1 MTRRVN
7 YSNGQRVDLIDAMAE
22 AEFQNQD
29 LRRLMRQ
36 IIIGRDATKHVLW
49 GFEVTPE
56 DSGVSSKVLVK
67 MDQGGGNI
75 GAFMGAESYGG
86 GVVDFGQLA
95 GGKDAQ
101 DNLDGNAQALV
112 DFIGQ
117 PVAVYEVKV
126 RFAYVDAVQDN
137 RAFWNPATNSE
148 FIKVTNTRRLPTW
161 VPAITGHAGSEWVLL
176 AEVNWTGVSV
186 ATADV
191 TDKRD
196 FALEGPPRDELTVA
210 NRWSHEDQAS
220 ATLFGVKDFDRGHD
234 RADPTAIQTGFWQS
248 HRMLARQIQDLKGPR
263 ESDVRFD
270 AYSRP
275 YQPVGFAG
283 VQPDQWTKNLRSV
296 DTVTYTVGDGSTDAG
311 DFNGLDG
318 LQTCFQFIETNQA
331 SLPTRIRI
339 VVKSRENTSGNPT
352 FTWDSNVSIANK
364 NITLVGR
371 GNGWVGVPGEFD
383 GLFEGRTLIGVTL
396 PAAATALEITG
407 QGSLHLENINILNV
421 EDNRNILRLDEG
433 CRFTAKNCYLSHSGA
448 TLTGYALS
456 CPSEGCHIEN
466 SIIIG
471 RAYIGGKTKQSLFDT
486 DYDSTHKGGLI
497 RNTLFINCMLRLR
510 LQESIF
516 DTEGEFLFANRL
528 RFQNCDF
535 LVRSASFFVP
545 QAEGMVAIRG
555 AKNIT
560 FDQCN
565 FQYNGDEDCVRI
577 GPSIFFTDTWGRV
590 QNIAFNEC
598 QFLLRDSA
606 THAGWVSGAG
616 GVNGGEGTGWA
627 IKSHPNITTVT
638 TIQQIPRGISIKNCQ
653 FRCQANFDV
662 NLRSSPDAGAVLLYD
677 TRDAHIESSR
687 VVEWIEPVGGQA
699 SDFVRIFG
707 VQNTVAG
714 LVFGA
719 GQNIWI
725 ERNSI
730 GAWHYLGGG
739 SADWGSAGGTLHCI
753 HVLGG
758 NQIQILN
765 NNISA
770 VAKGE
775 TLLVD
780 PTTFGGALYVSTS
793 TAVRVEGNH
802 FILWRSGDDPLHN
815 SCVFL
820 DGINNNLFMNHN
832 HFLGCGGYNI
842 FAALAASVFRSQF
855 NDNYFAVGTDGSKFS
870 GPIFLDCTTDGNAF
884 QNNDW
889 DYIGPAPAK
898 TLHVGTGLVF
908 TFVGNQ
914 LLGCNIEHDTAG
926 GLPVPGGHGL
936 GYAPVGDWFANDVL
950 GYT

>member
-7 YSNGQRVDLIDAMAE
+7 YSNGQRVDLFDAMAE
-22 AEFQNQD
+22 AEFANQN
-29 LRRLMRQ
+29 LRRLTRQ
-36 IIIGRDATKHVLW
+36 LIIGRDTEKRVLW
-49 GFEVTPE
+49 GFAVTPE
-56 DSGVSSKVLVK
+56 DPGVSSKVLVQ

-75 GAFMGAESYGG
+75 SSAMGAESYGG
-86 GVVDFGQLA
+86 GIVDFGQLI

-101 DNLDGNAQALV
+101 GNLDGNAQALP
-112 DFIGQ
+112 DFITEPAGI
-117 PVAVYEVKV
+117 YEVKIK
-126 RFAYVDAVQDN
+126 FSYIPAVQDN

-148 FIKVTNTRRLPTW
+148 FIRATNTRLLPTW
-161 VPAITGHAGSEWVLL
+161 EAAITGHADPEWVLL
-176 AEVNWTGVSV
+176 AEVDWDGVAV
-186 ATADV
+186 AADDIV
-191 TDKRD
+191 DKRD
-196 FALEGPPRDELTVA
+196 FALEGPARDELAVED
-210 NRWSHEDQAS
+210 RWSHEDQAS
-220 ATLFGVKDFDRGHD
+220 ATNFGVKDFDRGHD
-234 RADPTAIQTGFWQS
+234 RSDASIIRTGLWQS
-248 HRMLARQIQDLKGPR
+248 HRALARQVQDIKGGR
-263 ESDVRFD
+263 EVDGRFD

-275 YQPVGFAG
+275 YQAVGFAG
-283 VQPDQWTKNLRSV
+283 VQADQWTKNLRSV
-296 DTVTYTVGDGSTDAG
+296 DVTTYTIGDGSTDFG
-311 DFNGLDG
+311 DFNGLTG
-318 LQTCFQFIETNQA
+318 LFDCFQFIETNQA
-331 SLPTRIRI
+331 SLPSHIR
-339 VVKSRENTSGNPT
+339 VVIKSRENTSGNPT
-352 FTWDSNVSIANK
+352 FVWPENVSIADK
-364 NITLVGR
+364 DITIVGR
-371 GNGWVGVPGEFD
+371 GNGFVAAPGEYD
-383 GLFEGRTLIGVTL
+383 GLFEGMSTIGISVNSGVT
-396 PAAATALEITG
+396 ALDITG
-407 QGSLHLENINILNV
+407 QGGLHLENIYAVAFLN
-421 EDNRNILRLDEG
+421 NRHIFRLGES
-433 CRFTAKNCYLSHSGA
+433 CTFTAKNCVIFGEPNIV
-448 TLTGYALS
+448 GIALR
-456 CPSEGCHIEN
+456 CPSEGCSIEN
-466 SIIIG
+466 SIIVG
-471 RAYIGGKTKQSLFDT
+471 RAYIGGKTKQSLLAT

-497 RNTLFINCMLRLR
+497 RNTLFIECMLRLR

-516 DTEGEFLFANRL
+516 DAEGEFLAANRL

-535 LVRSASFFVP
+535 LVRGNTFFTP

-598 QFLLRDSA
+598 QFLLRDGA
-606 THAGWVSGAG
+606 THAGWASGAG
-616 GVNGGEGTGWA
+616 GVNGSEGTGWA

-638 TIQQIPRGISIKNCQ
+638 TIDQVPRGISIKNCQ
-653 FRCQANFDV
+653 FRCQANFDA

-677 TRDAHIESSR
+677 TRDASIESSR

-707 VQNTVAG
+707 VQNTVEG
-714 LVFGA
+714 LTFGA
-719 GQNIWI
+719 GQNTWI

-739 SADWGSAGGTLHCI
+739 NADWGSAGGTLHCI

-815 SCVFL
+815 SCAFL
-820 DGINNNLFMNHN
+820 DGINNNLFVKNN

-842 FAALAASVFRSQF
+842 FAAPAASVFRSQF
-855 NDNYFAVGTDGSKFS
+855 NDNYFAVGTDGTKFS
-870 GPIFLDCTTDGNAF
+870 GPIFLDCTTAGNSF

-898 TLHVGTGLVF
+898 TLHVGDGLVF
-908 TFVGNQ
+908 TVVGNQ
-914 LLGCNIEHDTAG
+914 LLGCNIEHDTLG
-926 GLPVPGGHGL
+926 GVPSLNAL
-936 GYAPVGDWFANDVL
+936 GYAPVAPWLANDVL